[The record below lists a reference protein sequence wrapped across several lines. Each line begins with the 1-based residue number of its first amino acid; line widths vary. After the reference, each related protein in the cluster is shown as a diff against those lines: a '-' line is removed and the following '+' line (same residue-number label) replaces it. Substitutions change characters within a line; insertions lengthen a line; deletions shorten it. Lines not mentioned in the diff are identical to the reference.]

1 VHLRGRW
8 RTAAGHFGRRFVGHG
23 PTTSSSAATKLPCQ
37 SPRHHPRRNASALA
51 PDAAKRQRRPSTS
64 EGCGEMFCRRFLR
77 FGRAAP
83 AERERGSF
91 QGYFGYVNIK

>member
-51 PDAAKRQRRPSTS
+51 PTRRNASAGHPPLKAAARCFAGGSSDSGAQPPQKEK
-64 EGCGEMFCRRFLR
+64 EGAFKVILDML
-77 FGRAAP
+77 
-83 AERERGSF
+83 
-91 QGYFGYVNIK
+91 I